1 MAFYPTVPLELFK
14 LQEDEDHRARCTGAV
29 AKEGSQ

>member
-1 MAFYPTVPLELFK
+1 MAFYPNVPLELFK
-14 LQEDEDHRARCTGAV
+14 LLEDEDHRAHGTGVV